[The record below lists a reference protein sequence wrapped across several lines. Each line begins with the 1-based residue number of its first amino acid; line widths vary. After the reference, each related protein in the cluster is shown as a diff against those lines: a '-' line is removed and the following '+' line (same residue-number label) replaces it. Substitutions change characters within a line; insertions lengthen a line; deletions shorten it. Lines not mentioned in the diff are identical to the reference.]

1 MPQRLTRLL
10 LVGLLLLGFAGLAAA
25 LDLTAQEQ
33 RWIRSHGPVRVL
45 LVPTAEPF
53 YVGGRDGRAPN
64 GFAIEM
70 LERVAQRAGL
80 RLQYQTAQ
88 NVPEAI
94 NMLRGGQADM
104 TPVMR
109 LSRERARLF
118 SVPGSLLPVDP
129 VAVTRR
135 EGTKAAVLGDL
146 QGTRVAVL
154 AGSVND
160 EEFSADYPA
169 ATIERFATLGDAFK
183 AVADGRADF
192 APTTLQE
199 AVYLIESQLLSNL
212 LVRRLPTT
220 NEGLIGPGVLL
231 QHPELHTILAK
242 AMDTITPAER
252 AEVARRWLPVG
263 AATAFAGEPAP
274 LTGSEQAWV
283 AAHGEVRAGY
293 DKSFAPFTVAGP
305 LGGMEGLGADLLRAT
320 AHKTGLRIVA
330 HEGAAFADVYQRA
343 RTGDGVNVVVGMART
358 ADRSVD
364 FLFVGPFSSV
374 PTAMVMRSNDS
385 RRYSE
390 PDDMAA
396 GTVGLLREHFLLP
409 RLRLRNPGLKLV
421 ELDTQA
427 GVLQALAA
435 GEVDAAIG
443 NSAVVSRH
451 LQERY
456 AGRLHITGVVRNG
469 DSDLYFGVPRRH
481 PELARVLDRGL
492 AALTPAELAEI
503 NQRWLFVQLQ
513 PGLRW
518 QDVLGRMW
526 PLGAVLL
533 AVMLVLWLAN
543 RRLRAA
549 KAVAESARAQAE
561 AATAARGRFLAYL
574 AHEVRGLVNSIG
586 WGARM
591 MLDKQPQASADQI
604 AGWIKDSA
612 DQTGRLLENT
622 LANERAMNQGI
633 QLQPTAQDLPAW
645 WRETLAPHRLLAAQ
659 KGLTLVSTEPQADQ
673 PMWFDALRLS
683 QVVNNLV
690 GNAIKF
696 TLQGQV
702 SVAGVWNGATRQL
715 RIEVTDTGPGI
726 SPQELALL
734 WEPYAQGAAGRR
746 SAEGAGLGLAITQQI
761 VVAMGGTIAA
771 TPGAQSGTCFRVHL
785 PLEIAA

>member
-1 MPQRLTRLL
+1 MAVLRRLL
-10 LVGLLLLGFAGLAAA
+10 LGGLLLLGLCAPSAA
-25 LDLTAQEQ
+25 LDLTPQE
-33 RWIRSHGPVRVL
+33 RSWMQAHNPVRVL

-53 YVGGRDGRAPN
+53 YVSGREGRAPS
-64 GFAIEM
+64 GFAIEL
-70 LERVAQRAGL
+70 LERVAERAGL
-80 RLQYQTAQ
+80 TLQYKTAP

-94 NMLRGGQADM
+94 AMLRGGQAHM

-109 LSRERARLF
+109 LSQERARLF

-135 EGTKAAVLGDL
+135 EGTQVAMRGDM
-146 QGTRVAVL
+146 QGLRVAVL
-154 AGSVND
+154 AGSVNE
-160 EEFSADYPA
+160 EEFSADYPN
-169 ATIERFATLGDAFK
+169 ATVERFPTLRDAFK
-183 AVADGRADF
+183 AVADGRADL

-220 NEGLIGPGVLL
+220 SRALIGPGVLL
-231 QHPELHTILAK
+231 QHPQLHAILAK

-274 LTGSEQAWV
+274 LTASEQAWV
-283 AAHGEVRAGY
+283 TALGEIRAGY
-293 DKSFAPFTVAGP
+293 DKGFAPFTLAGP

-320 AHKTGLRIVA
+320 AQKTGLRIVA
-330 HEGAAFADVYQRA
+330 HDGASFADVFKRA
-343 RTGDGVNVVVGMART
+343 RQGDGINVVVGMART
-358 ADRSVD
+358 AERAAD

-385 RRYSE
+385 RRFSE
-390 PDDMAA
+390 PDDMVD
-396 GTVGLLREHFLLP
+396 GRVGLLREHFLLP
-409 RLRLRNPGLKLV
+409 RLRLRNPRLTLL
-421 ELDTQA
+421 EFESQA
-427 GVLQALAA
+427 DVLQALAA
-435 GEVDAAIG
+435 GQVDAAIG
-443 NSAVVSRH
+443 NSAVVTRQV
-451 LQERY
+451 QERF
-456 AGRLHITGVVRNG
+456 AGRLHVTGVVRDG

-492 AALTPAELAEI
+492 AALSPAELAAI

-518 QDVLGRMW
+518 YDVAGRLW
-526 PLGAVLL
+526 PVVAVALALL
-533 AVMLVLWLAN
+533 LVLWLAN

-549 KAVAESARAQAE
+549 TTAAQLARAQAE

-591 MLDKQPQASADQI
+591 MLDKEPHASGDQI
-604 AGWIKDSA
+604 AGWIQSTA

-633 QLQPTAQDLPAW
+633 HLQPAAHDLRDW
-645 WRETLAPHRLLAAQ
+645 WQQTLAPHRLLAAK
-659 KGLTLVSTEPQADQ
+659 KGLALVDVAPQAAR
-673 PMWFDALRLS
+673 PLRFDATRLS

-696 TLQGQV
+696 TPQGQV
-702 SVAGVWNGATRQL
+702 SVTGQWMDEARQL
-715 RIEVTDTGPGI
+715 HIAVADTGPGI
-726 SPQELALL
+726 TPQELALL
-734 WEPYAQGAAGRR
+734 WEPYAQGAAGR
-746 SAEGAGLGLAITQQI
+746 SAAEGAGLGLAITRQI
-761 VVAMGGTIAA
+761 VVAMGGLIGTA
-771 TPGAQSGTCFRVHL
+771 PGATTGSCFTLKV